1 MKMRRILLILGILV
15 CLTVVQVVFGQI
27 SEGVIHYETKISLH
41 RNLPPERQDMKAM
54 IPEFRTTKDQLF
66 FNSGESIYKPIIE
79 DEPEEMNAGGM
90 RMRFNAAQSETYI
103 NTDSEQR
110 IVSQE
115 FMGKKYQIEDT
126 LKMSPWKFGNETKTI
141 LGYVCRQAYYTDE
154 VQMMGPQQQKRT
166 QEITAWYT
174 DQLRPMLGPERFGT
188 LPGAVLAVDINNGE
202 RVIVATKVEN
212 RVLKKNELKAPAVG
226 TKVTREEFQKMVA
239 KQMER
244 MRANGGN
251 VIIRN

>member
-1 MKMRRILLILGILV
+1 MRRILLILGILV
-15 CLTVVQVVFGQI
+15 CLAAVHVVFGQI
-27 SEGVIHYETKISLH
+27 NEGVIHYETKINLH
-41 RNLPPERQDMKAM
+41 RNLPPERQEMKAM

-66 FNSGESIYKPIIE
+66 FNAGESIYKPVIE

-103 NTDSEQR
+103 NTGNELR

-126 LKMSPWKFGNETKTI
+126 LKMAPWKFGTETKTI
-141 LGYVCRQAYYTDE
+141 LGYVCRQAFYTDE
-154 VQMMGPQQQKRT
+154 TQIMMGPQQQKRT

-174 DQLRPMLGPERFGT
+174 DQIRPMLGPDRFGT

-212 RVLKKNELKAPAVG
+212 RPLKKNELKTPSGG
-226 TKVTREEFQKMVA
+226 TNITRADFQQLVA
-239 KQMER
+239 EQMER